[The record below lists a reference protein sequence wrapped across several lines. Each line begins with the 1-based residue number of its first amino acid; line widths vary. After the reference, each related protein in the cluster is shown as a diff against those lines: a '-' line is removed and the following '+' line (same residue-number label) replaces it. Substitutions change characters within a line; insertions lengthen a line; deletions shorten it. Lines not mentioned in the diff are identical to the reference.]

1 MLIAC
6 LLVWTA
12 TMLALAR
19 WICGR
24 WFNHLSL
31 YTVIWSTSIFA
42 YDLRLI
48 EYHHVVF
55 EAWIYVFVAWVAI
68 YLGTMA
74 AKLGLTA
81 LPREQRG
88 AAPFPNLNMNY
99 LRWAILLFGA
109 AGLASSVVLAFNTLR
124 TLGAQDLLTAL
135 TSYGAQIYELRFNG
149 EVSGLMYVVFLP
161 YAGCVLSGI
170 YCARLGRIT
179 LVALLPVFAMLAD
192 GFISMQ
198 RLGIF
203 VGVLL
208 FSFSYSLTPKS
219 TKLYIPQWQK
229 AAIACTILLGF
240 FLVTISRAATQVMES
255 GSATLADAGDSVPGL
270 SSLYFYASAP
280 IPTFSEYLKHPE
292 EEGKALWGR
301 YMFASIYRFGSKL
314 GFDTYVPYYAPFY
327 YTPIP
332 DNAAT
337 YLREIHWDFGGS
349 AIFIFPFGLGFL
361 IAYLEIQKPT
371 AWSVVLGSFLYVVVF
386 FSCHF
391 NFMGGGGWYF
401 PLPIALLVAYIVS
414 TPQLFFATAPRLSR
428 RT

>member
-1 MLIAC
+1 M
-6 LLVWTA
+6 
-12 TMLALAR
+12 
-19 WICGR
+19 
-24 WFNHLSL
+24 S
-31 YTVIWSTSIFA
+31 
-42 YDLRLI
+42 
-48 EYHHVVF
+48 
-55 EAWIYVFVAWVAI
+55 
-68 YLGTMA
+68 
-74 AKLGLTA
+74 
-81 LPREQRG
+81 
-88 AAPFPNLNMNY
+88 Y
-99 LRWAILLFGA
+99 LRWAILLCGA
-109 AGLASSVVLAFNTLR
+109 AGLVSSAVLAINTVR
-124 TLGAQDLLTAL
+124 TLGAEDLLTAL

-179 LVALLPVFAMLAD
+179 LTVLLPVFAMLAD

-208 FSFSYSLTPKS
+208 FTFSYLLTPKS
-219 TKLYIPQWQK
+219 TKLYIPKWQK
-229 AAIACTILLGF
+229 VAIACIILLGF

-255 GSATLADAGDSVPGL
+255 GSATLADAGDTIPGL

-292 EEGKALWGR
+292 EEGKNLWGR
-301 YMFASIYRFGSKL
+301 YMFASIYRFASKL

-337 YLREIHWDFGGS
+337 YLREVHWDFGAT

-361 IAYLEIQKPT
+361 IAYLEIRNPT
-371 AWSVVLGSFLYVVVF
+371 VLTVVLSSFLYIVVF

-414 TPQLFFATAPRLSR
+414 TPQLSFAAAPRIAR